1 MTALGFGVLV
11 AGRRG
16 GRDGCRQGVAR
27 GVVSHVAVRAC
38 QQVVGGSDR
47 RVQRV
52 EGRLM
57 GFEGLREL
65 VSSDVETQGVS
76 RGRQRADRGVQVIGA
91 RVQVAGVDA
100 GDAGAQLGV
109 VPRVGGVALVGAQQ
123 SGDRSD

>member
-1 MTALGFGVLV
+1 
-11 AGRRG
+11 
-16 GRDGCRQGVAR
+16 
-27 GVVSHVAVRAC
+27 
-38 QQVVGGSDR
+38 
-47 RVQRV
+47 
-52 EGRLM
+52 M